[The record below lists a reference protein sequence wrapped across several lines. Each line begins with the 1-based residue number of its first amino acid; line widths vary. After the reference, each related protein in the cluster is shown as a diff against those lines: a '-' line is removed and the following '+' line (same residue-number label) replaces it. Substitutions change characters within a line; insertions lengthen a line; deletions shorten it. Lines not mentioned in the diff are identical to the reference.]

1 MEKSAAN
8 HQEDG
13 RAAMAEIEPPKIMD
27 ASAFHYYSLS
37 QGHKRWYTSLFAAA
51 RRPYRL
57 STDEHDAMVALRGGF
72 MDAYEAT
79 RASSNQSFVPTWPSG
94 AEIKRGTYDQ
104 SIMRL

>member
-13 RAAMAEIEPPKIMD
+13 RAAMAEFEPPQIMD

-37 QGHKRWYTSLFAAA
+37 QGQKRGYTSLFAAA

-72 MDAYEAT
+72 MDAY
-79 RASSNQSFVPTWPSG
+79 QSFF
-94 AEIKRGTYDQ
+94 Q
-104 SIMRL
+104 SEFCADVAKWRWN